1 MADPGFSPG
10 GGANSQNCY
19 YFSHFCRKLH
29 ENERIWTP
37 RGGRASLAPPLGS
50 ANDIVWDNR
59 FVNSQG
65 AFRVHHFLKSVQSST
80 TSVWKLEIR
89 SEENKLSISTE
100 GYFSGC
106 SAIRECVDA
115 SLSSHR
121 GIVHSLQS
129 VRGVQKIDITKTPF
143 DLTQS
148 GNFVIA
154 MNEQET
160 HI

>member
-1 MADPGFSPG
+1 MKGFLWLNPVYGIFKSVH
-10 GGANSQNCY
+10 N
-19 YFSHFCRKLH
+19 
-29 ENERIWTP
+29 
-37 RGGRASLAPPLGS
+37 
-50 ANDIVWDNR
+50 IVWDNR
-59 FVNSQG
+59 FVNSRG
-65 AFRVHHFLKSVQSST
+65 AFRVHHFLTSVQSSA

-106 SAIRECVDA
+106 SAIRECVGA
-115 SLSSHR
+115 LLSSHG

-129 VRGVQKIDITKTPF
+129 VRVVQKIDITKTPF

-148 GNFVIA
+148 GNFIAA

-160 HI
+160 HL